1 MIPRVIVS
9 VTAAIVY
16 INYKL
21 GLMGLIEIA
30 VKSARKSIPPQ
41 NPPQLGLNTLTCQTR
56 ISSFHISFWQIA
68 ITMTVAFDLA

>member
-41 NPPQLGLNTLTCQTR
+41 NPPSSGSIHLPVRHASLPF
-56 ISSFHISFWQIA
+56 IS
-68 ITMTVAFDLA
+68 AFGRLPLL